1 VPLFLEFVALVVL
14 VGFSGLMA
22 ASESALG
29 VLSSDD
35 IRDLSRAD
43 RPSVA
48 LGAIADDIP
57 RHLTV
62 TTFVRVI
69 CETAAVVVITTS
81 LVLSAM
87 PAWVSILA
95 AFAVAIAVSFV
106 LVGSS
111 PRSVGRV
118 HATAVLR
125 VAAPSIHFFRV
136 VLGPLAQALVSL
148 GNRIT
153 PGRPGASPF
162 ASEEQLLSMVDEAV
176 RHDVLEDDDRELIHS
191 VIEWSD
197 TLVREVM
204 VPRLDM
210 VTVEGALSLDAALAV
225 FYDSGHSRIPV
236 IGEDLDDV
244 IGVLNLRDVTQLSFE
259 SGGEESARTAAS
271 LARPVLFVPESKKAD
286 DALRQLQEESSQI
299 ALVVDEYGGIAG
311 LITSEDLLE
320 ELVGDIGDE
329 YDRAGTD
336 AEDLGGGRYRV
347 AARLPVDELGEL
359 FGLELSDDDV
369 DSVGGLLAKEL
380 GRVPVVGDSVTVS
393 GLILRAERADARR
406 RRITHIL
413 AEANDDLVDAQRAF
427 PPKED

>member
-22 ASESALG
+22 ASEAALG

-35 IRDLSRAD
+35 IRDLSRSG
-43 RPSVA
+43 RPSPA
-48 LGAIADDIP
+48 LAAIADDMP

-87 PAWVSILA
+87 PAWVSIFA

-125 VAAPSIHFFRV
+125 AAAPSIHFFRL
-136 VLGPLAQALVSL
+136 VLGPLAQALVAM
-148 GNRIT
+148 GNRVT

-191 VIEWSD
+191 VIEWGD

-210 VTVEGALSLDAALAV
+210 VTVEGTLSLDAALAV
-225 FYDSGHSRIPV
+225 FYESGHSRIPV

-244 IGVLNLRDVTQLSFE
+244 LGVLNLRDVTQLSFE
-259 SGGEESARTAAS
+259 SGGEESVRTAAS

-336 AEDLGGGRYRV
+336 AEDLGSGRYRV

-380 GRVPVVGDSVTVS
+380 GHVPVVGDSVTVS